1 MQELGVDHLWLD
13 LRPVGQARLES
24 QFPTILGRCR
34 ALGLDPTGA
43 PIPVAPAAHYWMGGV
58 STDLEAATSL
68 PGLFAV
74 GEVACTGVH
83 GANRLASNSLMECLV
98 FARRLRNIRLGDT
111 NHQAAPPPGHP
122 LAVPPGPDP
131 EQLQL
136 EIASLRQLCWQV
148 AGVERHGGELT
159 TALRE
164 VRRRR
169 GQVEAEPMLR
179 AVQGQA
185 AGVPLEL
192 SGTTAKGLRA
202 LHDLRQRLVLAE
214 LLIEAASFR
223 SESRGGHFRTDA
235 PSAQPFWRCHTLQ
248 VRGRGIHTQP
258 VDQGLGTVP
267 L

>member
-1 MQELGVDHLWLD
+1 MQELGVENLWLD

-34 ALGLDPTGA
+34 ALGLEPTGA

-98 FARRLRNIRLGDT
+98 FARRLRTIRLADA
-111 NHQAAPPPGHP
+111 NPQAPEPPSHH
-122 LAVPPGPDP
+122 LKVSPGPDP
-131 EQLQL
+131 ERLQQ

-148 AGVERHGGELT
+148 AGVERNGGELT
-159 TALRE
+159 AALRE
-164 VRRRR
+164 VRQRR
-169 GQVEAEPMLR
+169 GRVEAEPMLR
-179 AVQGQA
+179 AVQDQE

-192 SGTTAKGLRA
+192 SGTTATGLRA

-235 PSAQPFWRCHTLQ
+235 PSTQPFWQCHTLQ
-248 VRGRGIHTQP
+248 ARGQGIHTQP
-258 VDQGLGTVP
+258 VDQGLGTLP